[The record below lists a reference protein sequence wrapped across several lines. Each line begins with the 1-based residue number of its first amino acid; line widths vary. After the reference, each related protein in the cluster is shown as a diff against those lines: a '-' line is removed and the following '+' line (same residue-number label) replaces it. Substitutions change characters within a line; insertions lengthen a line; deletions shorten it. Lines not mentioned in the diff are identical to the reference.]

1 MFALAALIFGD
12 IRDPWGV
19 IEAII
24 WLQQYTTP
32 AFFTLVAV
40 AWIYKEVTMGVCHS
54 SKRLDGKVVIVTGT
68 IMYFEILF
76 NEEKLININIFPAF
90 QS

>member
-1 MFALAALIFGD
+1 MALALAALIFGD

-76 NEEKLININIFPAF
+76 SEKKQLTTYLC
-90 QS
+90 